1 MYIVFYWLHPQYNTC
16 HYIAECRKLD
26 FIENAQFLEPY
37 DQHDTQ
43 FGAVLKFVCN
53 DGYRLQKNHRND
65 KKLAPEIEC
74 LGDQT
79 WKWYGHCTAIG
90 KLLSSFG
97 NYTIRRV
104 I

>member
-1 MYIVFYWLHPQYNTC
+1 MYIHVVFYWLHSQYTYLTC
-16 HYIAECRKLD
+16 HYIAECGKKRD
-26 FIENAQFLEPY
+26 FIENGHFLEPY

-43 FGAVLKFVCN
+43 FGTVRKFVCN
-53 DGYRLQKNHRND
+53 DGYRLQKNNWND

-79 WKWYGHCTAIG
+79 WKSYGYCTAIG

-97 NYTIRRV
+97 N
-104 I
+104 